1 MELEFEFNKFIEYK
15 NITESTKSIYKSNY
29 NTLNKIFN
37 KNKINNNV
45 GFLFDTGNV
54 LNLLKQKY
62 TIATIKNYVAFIVNV
77 LRYIITKEMN
87 NQILNESLILNLRNI
102 ERIYGIHYSE
112 CSKIILKQNEKYND
126 IIRDSDSFKKVFK
139 ISMADI
145 HDYRLQ
151 YKNWIVQNNFLNSSL
166 DFVSIDLFN
175 KIQYYIII
183 CLYSLIPPRRSEYG
197 CMRIITYTQYINYN
211 SDKLQNNF
219 LVVDNDNNKMY
230 FLFAKF
236 KTHKRFGN
244 QLFEIKEE
252 LYYIIKKW
260 LNFTKSEY
268 LLINNKGKP
277 LNNAIISRFTDSF
290 RLLTGDFYTL
300 NITEIRSIYI
310 SECINDKS
318 NIDKMAS
325 VIKENNNI
333 NIKNKRILVKFN

>member
-175 KIQYYIII
+175 KIQYYII
-183 CLYSLIPPRRSEYG
+183 
-197 CMRIITYTQYINYN
+197 
-211 SDKLQNNF
+211 
-219 LVVDNDNNKMY
+219 
-230 FLFAKF
+230 
-236 KTHKRFGN
+236 
-244 QLFEIKEE
+244 
-252 LYYIIKKW
+252 KKW